1 MTGYLEQPF
10 FLKNK
15 DYVKFKYLRTRLS
28 KSGENFKNANQSVF
42 LIVLYKRKLR
52 VYTIYTY
59 KFCDFFRELGCLK
72 VTHNAM

>member
-10 FLKNK
+10 FLKNE
-15 DYVKFKYLRTRLS
+15 DYVKFKNLRTRLS

-52 VYTIYTY
+52 VCTRGI
-59 KFCDFFRELGCLK
+59 
-72 VTHNAM
+72 